1 MRNMVDYAYYADAYM
16 GSLIPERE
24 FASLAARARDYLEQL
39 CRVYLVEGG
48 ADARAMALCAMAEA
62 LYRGAGSQGIAS
74 TSIGGVRVQYRA
86 DGKLWQQIYR
96 CAGIYLD
103 IYRGKELGKSR
114 GVSAV

>member
-1 MRNMVDYAYYADAYM
+1 MAEDAVVVA
-16 GSLIPERE
+16 GSEVGHLTQALHGGRHKPIPIH
-24 FASLAARARDYLEQL
+24 YL
-39 CRVYLVEGG
+39 R

-74 TSIGGVRVQYRA
+74 TSIGGVRVQYRE
-86 DGKLWQQIYR
+86 DGKLWQKMYR